1 MSISKGD
8 LVVVVGQT
16 VSKDGPTERHTV
28 LSTVI
33 EVGKN
38 DVFVQ
43 KRLSSRIFSVPKSRC
58 VKISADK
65 VHASEKILV
74 PKLGDLVMSMADR
87 FGKVERKIGVL
98 VEIVDI
104 PGDYLMAKILMS
116 GKSESVLF
124 SSLIV
129 VE

>member
-16 VSKDGPTERHTV
+16 ISKDGPTERHTV
-28 LSTVI
+28 LSTVV
-33 EVGKN
+33 EVGKR

-43 KRLSSRIFSVPKSRC
+43 KRSNSRIFSVPKSRC
-58 VKISADK
+58 LKINTESA
-65 VHASEKILV
+65 HADESIIV
-74 PKLGDLVMSMADR
+74 PRLGNLVMSVTDR
-87 FGKVERKIGVL
+87 FGKIERKIGVL
-98 VEIVDI
+98 IEIVDI

-124 SSLIV
+124 SSIIV

>member
-1 MSISKGD
+1 MTISKGD

-16 VSKDGPTERHTV
+16 ISKEGPTERHTV
-28 LSTVI
+28 LSTVV
-33 EVGKN
+33 EVGKK

-43 KRLSSRIFSVPKSRC
+43 KRLSSRIFSVPKARC
-58 VKISADK
+58 LKIDASK
-65 VHASEKILV
+65 VCPDEKILI
-74 PKLGDLVMSMADR
+74 PKLGDLVMSMGDR

-116 GKSESVLF
+116 GKSETVLF

>member
-1 MSISKGD
+1 MS
-8 LVVVVGQT
+8 V
-16 VSKDGPTERHTV
+16 
-28 LSTVI
+28 
-33 EVGKN
+33 
-38 DVFVQ
+38 
-43 KRLSSRIFSVPKSRC
+43 
-58 VKISADK
+58 
-65 VHASEKILV
+65 
-74 PKLGDLVMSMADR
+74 ADR

-104 PGDYLMAKILMS
+104 PGDYLMAKLLMS

>member
-16 VSKDGPTERHTV
+16 ISKDGPTERHTV
-28 LSTVI
+28 LSTVV
-33 EVGKN
+33 EVGKQ

-43 KRLSSRIFSVPKSRC
+43 KRSNSRIFSAPKSRC
-58 VKISADK
+58 LKINTENALADE
-65 VHASEKILV
+65 SIIV
-74 PKLGDLVMSMADR
+74 PRLGNLVMSVADR

-104 PGDYLMAKILMS
+104 PGDYLMAKLLMS